1 MNLTTNDQETLAR
14 QNTYGFLASL
24 FLQEPEKENIE
35 EIQQKLND
43 LINNMDQVL
52 ITSSEEVDD
61 LIQEYYDLFFVPS
74 SGQYVPPFESAL
86 RNYQPKKKKPYGK
99 LFSNDAIHVQSCYD
113 AVGFK
118 PWKLKIFK
126 PLEDVKFPDHIGFEL
141 AFMSVLCANE
151 FASRN
156 EEDKAFQWQMLEYE
170 FLSEH
175 LSEWIG
181 NFSLAIS
188 NNSAGFYHKCA
199 SATHKVVLED
209 LKILEEL
216 ANQKRGELS

>member
-24 FLQEPEKENIE
+24 FLQEPEKDKIE
-35 EIQQKLND
+35 EIGQKLND
-43 LINNMDQVL
+43 LINDMDQVM

-99 LFSNDAIHVQSCYD
+99 LFSNDAVHVQSCYD
-113 AVGFK
+113 AVGFE

-126 PLEDVKFPDHIGFEL
+126 PLKDVKFPDHIGFEL

-175 LSEWIG
+175 LSKWIG

-188 NNSAGFYHKCA
+188 NNTDGFYHKCA

-216 ANQKRGELS
+216 AKQKRGELS